1 MKRYCLTIF
10 TLLVHLSS
18 YCQSSNKEIIFDTK
32 YYEAKDRWVLFP
44 KKEVDS
50 LYPIGFVYLDLQAGF
65 TLNYEGTIQLK
76 NDGSFKIDKI
86 DENYSSKIR
95 LEPYKTSNVYIIP
108 NDKLKEIGLPE
119 IPDWLKIY
127 LPSNDQSI
135 ETLKDY
141 GFQFNHVGACE
152 KALTYLEKAYKMN
165 PHYDGLEFELA
176 YAYNHLGQYEK
187 AITVLD
193 KAIRNNAKNY
203 YFFRELGFA
212 YVKQN
217 KIDLAEKT
225 YLKGIKMSD
234 NDFEKSEM
242 ALNMAQGYFHTKNRK
257 KFDEWAKITRQYA
270 KPNSQYAQYIDLF
283 EKEWDSPR

>member
-1 MKRYCLTIF
+1 M
-10 TLLVHLSS
+10 
-18 YCQSSNKEIIFDTK
+18 
-32 YYEAKDRWVLFP
+32 FP

-76 NDGSFKIDKI
+76 NDGSFKINKI

-141 GFQFNHVGACE
+141 GFQFNHLGACE

-187 AITVLD
+187 AILVLE
-193 KAIRNNAKNY
+193 KAINNNSKNY
-203 YFFRELGFA
+203 LFYRELGHS
-212 YVKQN
+212 YVFQN
-217 KIDLAEKT
+217 KNNLAEKT
-225 YLKGIKMSD
+225 ILEGIKMTES
-234 NDFEKSEM
+234 DFEKSELAFKM
-242 ALNMAQGYFHTKNRK
+242 SQRYFLIKNRK
-257 KFDEWAKITRQYA
+257 KFDEWTTITKQYTE
-270 KPNSQYAQYIDLF
+270 PNSQHVLQIDLMNSKW
-283 EKEWDSPR
+283 EVRRE